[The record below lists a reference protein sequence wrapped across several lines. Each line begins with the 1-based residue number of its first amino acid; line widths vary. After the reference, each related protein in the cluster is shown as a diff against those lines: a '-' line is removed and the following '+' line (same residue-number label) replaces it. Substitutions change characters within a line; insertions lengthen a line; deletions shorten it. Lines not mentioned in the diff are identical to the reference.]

1 MDWHPYFGTVV
12 ADVEAVGDFEEIE
25 SVAYIE
31 VVGIG
36 EAPSSCSVGIVEVVA
51 AVVADAEPFAAV
63 VELPFEHWLGELCC
77 WTSQMG
83 PVDVVDFD

>member
-12 ADVEAVGDFEEIE
+12 ADTEAVGDF
-25 SVAYIE
+25 E

-36 EAPSSCSVGIVEVVA
+36 EAPSSCSGGIVELVA

-63 VELPFEHWLGELCC
+63 VALPFEHWLGELCC
-77 WTSQMG
+77 WTSRMG